1 MAIFVGHIWSFFQ
14 YLFLVDPIIGPAF
27 DIPSEQVIMPGSIID
42 WTTTRAMAGTS
53 SFGFSGTNSHGTLEA
68 PKNGEGRDVPLER
81 PLECTGL

>member
-1 MAIFVGHIWSFFQ
+1 
-14 YLFLVDPIIGPAF
+14 
-27 DIPSEQVIMPGSIID
+27 MPGSIID

-81 PLECTGL
+81 ALECTESLGVLESSQTGSEAILPGICISTQ